1 MIRQSNWLLNFV
13 NFNNSGCQ
21 SLAGFGIPWTV
32 FRIPTPRILP
42 FQKKEFPGF
51 WRFPGFRNP
60 DFLTC
65 LGESVTVMFC
75 FSINFQLIF
84 NFWRLSVVSDPV
96 SFVAFWQEPIT
107 YQLLVLVIS
116 DMLAV
121 WLERRHKPFLKAGM
135 DADVS
140 HFLLERQAIKTNKQT
155 NGSSG

>member
-32 FRIPTPRILP
+32 FRIPTPRILL

-84 NFWRLSVVSDPV
+84 NFSRLSIVSDPV

-121 WLERRHKPFLKAGM
+121 WLERRHKPFSSNHGCRR
-135 DADVS
+135 
-140 HFLLERQAIKTNKQT
+140 FTFFTGKTSNKNKQT
-155 NGSSG
+155 NKW